1 MKNVAYFVNVISGMD
16 KGKKYLLLSN
26 TVRSRTTAL
35 LELKQGEII
44 DVIPCIHGTI
54 KNAIKAL
61 GRPDNKIEASGLTDN
76 YYFNGNRFNVNLFLR
91 EYKQIKFN

>member
-26 TVRSRTTAL
+26 TARSRTTAL
-35 LELKQGEII
+35 LELKQSKII

-54 KNAIKAL
+54 KNVIKAL
-61 GRPDNKIEASGLTDN
+61 SKPDNKIDASKLTDS
-76 YYFNGNRFNVNLFLR
+76 YYFDKDRFNVNLFLR
-91 EYKQIKFN
+91 EYEQIKF